1 MKKTIKVRR
10 DEGCAPTAGS
20 AVRRWAILDD
30 DGETVRNGD
39 VILFSYGIPPVRV
52 FGSVVLLKR
61 ELWVL
66 TPGHNP
72 DRCRMAELRDHVGA
86 FYKQNV

>member
-1 MKKTIKVRR
+1 MV
-10 DEGCAPTAGS
+10 
-20 AVRRWAILDD
+20 ILDD
-30 DGETVRNGD
+30 DGEKVRNGD

-52 FGSVVLLKR
+52 FGSVVILKR

-72 DRCRMAELRDHVGA
+72 DRCRMAELRDHVGG
-86 FYKQNV
+86 FYKEQNAHVDLPPNGQPDCKKDASGG